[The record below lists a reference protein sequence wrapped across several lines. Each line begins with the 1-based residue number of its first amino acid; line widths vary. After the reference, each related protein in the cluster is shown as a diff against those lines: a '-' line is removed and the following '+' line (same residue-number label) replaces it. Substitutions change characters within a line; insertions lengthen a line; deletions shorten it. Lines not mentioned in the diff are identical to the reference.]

1 HSLGHD
7 VIGVSAAE
15 AMWMLDRDPFDV
27 VIACE
32 APTIEPRPGSGG
44 GEAKPLP
51 TLIHLPRPLS
61 PEDVAGAIDGLQQRE
76 FVRQQLRQANDSL
89 VRETKAG
96 EQIVGRSSAMQRVLD
111 MIAAVGDS
119 EAPVLLTGESG
130 TGKDLLARTIHVRGS
145 RKDRPF

>member
-1 HSLGHD
+1 
-7 VIGVSAAE
+7 
-15 AMWMLDRDPFDV
+15 MLDKDPFDV

-32 APTIEPRPGSGG
+32 APTTDPLP
-44 GEAKPLP
+44 EAKPLP

-61 PEDVAGAIDGLQQRE
+61 PQDVAGAIDGLQQRE
-76 FVRQQLRQANDSL
+76 FVRQQLRQASESL
-89 VRETKAG
+89 QREPKEG

-130 TGKDLLARTIHVRGS
+130 TGKDL
-145 RKDRPF
+145 F